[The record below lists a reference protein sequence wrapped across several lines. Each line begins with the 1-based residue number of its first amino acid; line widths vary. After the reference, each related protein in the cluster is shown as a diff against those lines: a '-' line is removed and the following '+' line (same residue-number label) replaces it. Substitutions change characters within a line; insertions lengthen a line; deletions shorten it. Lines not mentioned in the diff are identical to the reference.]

1 MPVDSNHIP
10 EKPPPSFSSYTRKL
24 LEGVGFTILAVLAV
38 LLVWQALDVL
48 LLIFAGILLGIL
60 LNFFKR
66 RVSRYTRLPSG
77 IALALVMIVIAVMLT
92 LLIIRFSPIVR
103 DQAVTLIQDI
113 PEALEKLRF
122 YLFKSSWGREVLGQS
137 EKVEAFFTNVDAEK
151 IVETLGN
158 LFSLF
163 SGTISAMASI
173 IFIVVIGLYIAAEPD
188 TYARGIVLLIPVAYR
203 PRGAAVLHRLG
214 YILRWWM
221 LGQSLS
227 MLLLGTFVFGGLWL
241 LGMPYAFVLALFA
254 ALMTFVP
261 NMGPVIAYVPTALVA
276 LTQGPLMLIYVTGF
290 FVIVQLIEGLF
301 ITPMVLR
308 KAIIMPPV
316 LILSMQVIL
325 FQLIG
330 ILGVILAMPIVACAL
345 VLIEMI
351 YIEGI
356 LGDTTRGQL

>member
-10 EKPPPSFSSYTRKL
+10 QKPPPAYSSYTRKL

-38 LLVWQALDVL
+38 LIVWQALDVL

-60 LNFFKR
+60 LHFFKS

-77 IALALVMIVIAVMLT
+77 IALALVMILIAVMLT
-92 LLIIRFSPIVR
+92 LFIIRFSPIVR
-103 DQAVTLIQDI
+103 DQAVTLIEEI
-113 PEALEKLRF
+113 PESLDQLRF
-122 YLFKSSWGREVLGQS
+122 YLLKSGWGREVIGQS
-137 EKVEAFFTNVDAEK
+137 DKVEAFFTKADTDK

-158 LFSLF
+158 MFSVF
-163 SGTISAMASI
+163 SGTISAMTSI
-173 IFIVVIGLYIAAEPD
+173 FFIVVIGIYIAAELEAY
-188 TYARGIVLLIPVAYR
+188 TNGIVLLLPVAYR
-203 PRGAAVLHRLG
+203 PRGSAVLHRLG
-214 YILRWWM
+214 YILRWW
-221 LGQSLS
+221 LFGQSLS
-227 MLLLGTFVFGGLWL
+227 MLLLGTIVFGGLWL
-241 LGMPYAFVLALFA
+241 FGMPYAFVLALFA

-261 NMGPVIAYVPTALVA
+261 NLGPVIAYVPTALVA
-276 LTQGPLMLIYVTGF
+276 LTQGPLLLIYVTVF
-290 FVIVQLIEGLF
+290 FVIVQLIEGVF

-330 ILGVILAMPIVACAL
+330 ILGVILAMPIVACAM